1 MQNSANEKRAA
12 PIMILEITHD
22 KWNIPKRYDTQ
33 MYTRTQT
40 IS

>member
-22 KWNIPKRYDTQ
+22 DDKMEYPEKV
-33 MYTRTQT
+33 
-40 IS
+40 

>member
-22 KWNIPKRYDTQ
+22 KMEYPEKV
-33 MYTRTQT
+33 
-40 IS
+40 

>member
-22 KWNIPKRYDTQ
+22 DKMEYPEKV
-33 MYTRTQT
+33 
-40 IS
+40 